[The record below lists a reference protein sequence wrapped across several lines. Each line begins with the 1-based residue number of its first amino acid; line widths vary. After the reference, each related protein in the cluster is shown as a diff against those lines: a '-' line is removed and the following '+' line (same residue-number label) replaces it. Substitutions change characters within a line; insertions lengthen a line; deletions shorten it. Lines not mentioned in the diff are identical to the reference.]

1 MIESYSDMADTEE
14 YSENTVDSV
23 LSVVGFE
30 QRSAINFLSREK
42 PSRANGSYGLMP
54 PAVSPRGLS
63 FAPLFY

>member
-1 MIESYSDMADTEE
+1 MIRSHSDMADMKE
-14 YSENTVDSV
+14 YNENTVDSV
-23 LSVVGFE
+23 LLVVGFE

>member
-1 MIESYSDMADTEE
+1 MIGSHSDMADTEE

>member
-1 MIESYSDMADTEE
+1 MADMKE
-14 YSENTVDSV
+14 YNENIVDSV